1 MTQQST
7 DSLLRLARWNE
18 SNNDLESAASN
29 YAESLRR
36 DPDSVQVLLRMGS
49 LLHRLGR
56 HDGAIDAFKRA
67 ARLAPSLVEASAN
80 LAVSLAAAGRLNDAV
95 AAAATA
101 AALAPGVAPIQRNHG
116 DALLAQGDVA
126 AARDAYRRAVALQ
139 PESAEVFNK
148 LACAERALGDYRT
161 AEDCLTKAVD
171 LAPEFGPA
179 LVNLGTL
186 KSLRGDSAAASRL
199 LQQAL
204 DLPSLPPDARAEARS
219 AIDILGEHQRLQPA
233 LAEAVACEDPEP
245 LRLAVRATRPGLL
258 TVEPP
263 FIARMG
269 TLAKMIA
276 RTDSAAFARAQEL
289 PRYWPLLEAH
299 FALHR
304 PERPDQ
310 IRQAIIGAERQP
322 PDSADAMTQEDFVRY
337 ERVVGLRPAA
347 LTPRESAAWEAE
359 LRYWHAMINWH
370 RSDYLPGQFKPV
382 PNFTTATPLYRLVP
396 PHAVAGS
403 LRAFYDG
410 PYSMAPAGPCRAA
423 LVLIALGECHAF
435 VNANGRLARL
445 LMNAELE
452 RAGFRPILMTRVSM
466 ARYIGALPA
475 LRARADPRHV
485 VDLLAD
491 ASRQTGEVL
500 RAIADLPQH
509 GSGGR

>member
-7 DSLLRLARWNE
+7 DSLLALARWHE
-18 SNNDLESAASN
+18 SNNDLESAVLN

-56 HDGAIDAFKRA
+56 HDSAVDAFKRA

-80 LAVSLAAAGRLNDAV
+80 LAVSLAAAGRLDDAV

-101 AALAPGVAPIQRNHG
+101 AALAPDVAPIQCNHG
-116 DALLAQGDVA
+116 DALPAQGNVA

-139 PESAEVFNK
+139 PENAEVFNK
-148 LACAERALGDYRT
+148 LACAERALGDYRA
-161 AEDCLTKAVD
+161 AEDCLDKAVA

-186 KSLRGDSAAASRL
+186 KGLRGDSAAAARL

-204 DLPSLPPDARAEARS
+204 DLPSLPPDARTEAQS
-219 AIDILGEHQRLQPA
+219 AIDIFGEHQRLQPA
-233 LAEAVACEDPEP
+233 LAEAVAREDPEP
-245 LRLAVRATRPGLL
+245 LRVAVGATRPGSL
-258 TVEPP
+258 TAEPS
-263 FIARMG
+263 FVARMDAV
-269 TLAKMIA
+269 AKMIA
-276 RTDSAAFARAQEL
+276 RTDSAAFARTQEL
-289 PRYWPLLEAH
+289 PRHWPLLEAH

-304 PERPDQ
+304 PEHPDQ
-310 IRQAIIGAERQP
+310 IRQSIRDSERPSQ
-322 PDSADAMTQEDFVRY
+322 DSADAMAQDDLVRY
-337 ERVVGLRPAA
+337 ERAVSLRPAA
-347 LTPRESAAWEAE
+347 AAPRESAAWETQ
-359 LRYWHAMINWH
+359 LRFWHAMINWH
-370 RSDYLPGQFKPV
+370 RPDYLPGQFKPV
-382 PNFTTATPLYRLVP
+382 PNFTTATPLFRLVP

-403 LRAFYDG
+403 IRAFYEG
-410 PYSMAPAGPCRAA
+410 PYSTVPAGPCRAA

-466 ARYIGALPA
+466 ARYIAALPA
-475 LRARADPRHV
+475 LRARLDPRHV

-500 RAIADLPQH
+500 RAVADLP
-509 GSGGR
+509 

>member
-7 DSLLRLARWNE
+7 DSLLKLARWHE
-18 SNNDLESAASN
+18 SNNDLESAVLN

-67 ARLAPSLVEASAN
+67 AGLAPGLIEASAN
-80 LAVSLAAAGRLNDAV
+80 LAVSLAAAGRLDDAV

-101 AALAPGVAPIQRNHG
+101 ATLAPDVAAIQCNYG
-116 DALLAQGDVA
+116 DALLAQGDFA

-139 PESAEVFNK
+139 PEDAEVLNK
-148 LACAERALGDYRT
+148 LACAERALGDYRA
-161 AEDCLTKAVD
+161 AEDCLGKSMA
-171 LAPEFGPA
+171 LAPAFGPA

-186 KSLRGDSAAASRL
+186 KGLRGDSAAAARL
-199 LQQAL
+199 LRQAL
-204 DLPSLPPDARAEARS
+204 DLPSLPADARAEAQS

-233 LAEAVACEDPEP
+233 LAEAVAREDPEP
-245 LRLAVRATRPGLL
+245 LHLAVRATRPWLL
-258 TVEPP
+258 TAEPS
-263 FIARMG
+263 FVARMAA
-269 TLAKMIA
+269 LAKLIA
-276 RTDSAAFARAQEL
+276 RTDSAAFARTQEL

-310 IRQAIIGAERQP
+310 IRQAISASARQP
-322 PDSADAMTQEDFVRY
+322 QDAADAMTQDDLVRY
-337 ERVVGLRPAA
+337 ERAVSLRPAA
-347 LTPRESAAWEAE
+347 LAPRETAAWETQ

-370 RSDYLPGQFKPV
+370 RPDYLPGQFKPV

-403 LRAFYDG
+403 IRAFYDG

-475 LRARADPRHV
+475 LRARMDPRQV

-500 RAIADLPQH
+500 RAIAD
-509 GSGGR
+509 